1 MIDLQD
7 TFQTVLMQVH
17 QAKQYTTRLLLK
29 IQLDQIILMAIVDLI
44 ALALPHQVLVH
55 QEGTTFNY
63 YFTLFGSLYFK

>member
-1 MIDLQD
+1 
-7 TFQTVLMQVH
+7 
-17 QAKQYTTRLLLK
+17 
-29 IQLDQIILMAIVDLI
+29 MAIVDLI